1 MFEQVSIVNGISTY
15 REGTHITYIVN
26 KLSNELLEQI
36 LKGNKKIKLR
46 IQDIK
51 NKLFIFLICKIP
63 NPSFDTQTK
72 EYLSTKMTKEI
83 TQDCEISQQTIKKIM
98 KSHIVESIL
107 EWVQLKEQQE
117 LNKLNKK
124 AAGKTIRVEKL
135 VDAHKAGTNESQLCS
150 LAIAEGDSAK
160 NGILAGL
167 SVVGRDY

>member
-15 REGTHITYIVN
+15 REGTHINYIVN

-107 EWVQLKEQQE
+107 E
-117 LNKLNKK
+117 
-124 AAGKTIRVEKL
+124 
-135 VDAHKAGTNESQLCS
+135 
-150 LAIAEGDSAK
+150 
-160 NGILAGL
+160 
-167 SVVGRDY
+167 